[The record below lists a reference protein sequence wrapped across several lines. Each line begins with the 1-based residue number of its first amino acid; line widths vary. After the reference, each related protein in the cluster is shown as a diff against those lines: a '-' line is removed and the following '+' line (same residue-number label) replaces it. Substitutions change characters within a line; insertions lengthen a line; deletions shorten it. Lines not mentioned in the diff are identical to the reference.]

1 MYLVSAFP
9 PPPKATARLAEA
21 RFAREGGR
29 RTVGVVRLT
38 SLRQG
43 YGGPPERDVFAV
55 AREGGSRTTTYY
67 EDMKNGASRVN
78 L

>member
-1 MYLVSAFP
+1 MYVVSAFP

-29 RTVGVVRLT
+29 RTSEVRLT

-43 YGGPPERDVFAV
+43 YGGPPE
-55 AREGGSRTTTYY
+55 
-67 EDMKNGASRVN
+67 